1 MDKGS
6 LAYFKDKAEKGAR
19 LVAKIEYC
27 EKALTN
33 IEKNGMGFVS
43 IFISDIRRNID
54 FTTNGSPIG
63 IQGQDSVDCYGEIAL
78 QVIKDLRDRYQAEFD
93 AL

>member
-6 LAYFKDKAEKGAR
+6 LAYFKDKAKKGAV
-19 LVAKIEYC
+19 LADKLEYC
-27 EKALTN
+27 ESKLRD
-33 IEKNGMGFVS
+33 IEKSGMKYV
-43 IFISDIRRNID
+43 NIAVGVKD
-54 FTTNGSPIG
+54 GGELQTSGVYLRINN
-63 IQGQDSVDCYGEIAL
+63 QDSVDCFGDIAL